1 MKGQKFSQDKLPL
14 GTMILTQFPKA
25 LMEVARASAAGH
37 RKYIQGD
44 EDWLNF
50 SRVENPKF
58 QYTNA
63 ALRHLM
69 EAETHTFNEDMK
81 EYDPKVRHLAQSAW
95 NILCRLEVE
104 LREEVTKLEEKINW
118 GSVHHYKGDECKRP
132 VDEDYLKLSINMYVP
147 NTPENKVM
155 VDEFEKS
162 IEQYKVPERL
172 SINELLSSNKENE
185 DYFPDSLV

>member
-1 MKGQKFSQDKLPL
+1 MTGQKFSQDKLPL

-25 LMEVARASAAGH
+25 LMEVARCTAAGNV
-37 RKYIQGD
+37 KYKKFD

-95 NILCRLEVE
+95 NLLCRLEVE
-104 LREEVTKLEEKINW
+104 LREEAEYINILEDATKIPPYKEKIKSW
-118 GSVHHYKGDECKRP
+118 SQIKSEY
-132 VDEDYLKLSINMYVP
+132 EDMNPGVLQALRNY
-147 NTPENKVM
+147 ENKLWEEDM
-155 VDEFEKS
+155 EILKRRDN
-162 IEQYKVPERL
+162 PRL